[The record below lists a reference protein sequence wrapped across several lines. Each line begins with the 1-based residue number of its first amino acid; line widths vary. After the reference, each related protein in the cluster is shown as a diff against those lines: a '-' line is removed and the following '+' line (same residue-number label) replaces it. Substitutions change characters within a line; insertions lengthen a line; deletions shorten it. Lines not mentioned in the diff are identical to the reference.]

1 MYLIIFCPLGTSI
14 AQNPTM
20 ASASNPPSTG
30 VTDATMRRAY
40 DALGLPYNQQQQQQP
55 HTAPTIGPG
64 PSQPR
69 RLLARKFK
77 KKLVSQISL
86 MDGVKYR
93 GTEEDP
99 CDYCF
104 SSKIYI

>member
-1 MYLIIFCPLGTSI
+1 
-14 AQNPTM
+14 M

-40 DALGLPYNQQQQQQP
+40 DALGLPYNQQQQQQQP

-69 RLLARKFK
+69 RLLARKLK
-77 KKLVSQISL
+77 KKN
-86 MDGVKYR
+86 
-93 GTEEDP
+93 
-99 CDYCF
+99 
-104 SSKIYI
+104 